1 MAYYVLT
8 DGKDHFIRRDDKT
21 KKYVEIGGLSYATKW
36 DNKIAPDNI
45 LRSSINKEIRPR
57 YRTVMIKEPV
67 AKASAIENISHDTTA
82 DPDGSMLD
90 KVIDEWIGKIN
101 EVKAIMS
108 VAGNRR
114 DVLYDDLSAIDKKIV
129 DMEHYIEFGNFNAYQ
144 GWICFKTL
152 QEFLRQRRVY
162 KNEIGVLDI
171 IGRSALN
178 DNSLNKLTEAIKDS
192 ACKLYSPRA
201 IPELF
206 VPLPK

>member
-8 DGKDHFIRRDDKT
+8 DGEDHFIRRDDKT
-21 KKYVEIGGLSYATKW
+21 QRYVEIGGLPYATKW
-36 DNKIAPDNI
+36 DNKITPTNI

-57 YRTVMIKEPV
+57 YHTELIKDSV
-67 AKASAIENISHDTTA
+67 AMASAIENINHDVPA
-82 DPDGSMLD
+82 NPDGQMLD

-108 VAGNRR
+108 VAGQRR
-114 DVLYDDLSAIDKKIV
+114 ELLYDDISAIDKKIV

-178 DNSLNKLTEAIKDS
+178 DNSLNKLTEVIKDS
-192 ACKLYSPRA
+192 ACKLYNPRA